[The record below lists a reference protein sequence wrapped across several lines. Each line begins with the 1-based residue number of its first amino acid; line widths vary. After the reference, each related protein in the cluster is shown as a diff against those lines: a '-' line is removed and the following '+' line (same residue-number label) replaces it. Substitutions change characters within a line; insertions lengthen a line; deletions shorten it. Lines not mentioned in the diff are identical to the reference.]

1 MKWDNVYDEQKN
13 IPTNEALQWGIPV
26 DEVSDLG
33 VQYLIFITASG
44 FMWVPKLEIP
54 ASMGGLP

>member
-33 VQYLIFITASG
+33 VQLSDIYNRIRVHVGTQTRDTS
-44 FMWVPKLEIP
+44 E
-54 ASMGGLP
+54 